1 MKAKWLF
8 DEHPIL
14 VDRELA
20 SVIGLNEAIVLQQLN
35 YWLHSKSAKQIN
47 GRLWVYNT
55 YDNWRK
61 DNFPFWSRNTIRRA
75 FDSCIKR
82 GLIITGNF
90 NKAGFDKTKWYSID
104 IEKLDEV
111 MGSACA
117 QNGQTSEPKWADGSN
132 QDGHTNTRDYP
143 ETTSENNKHSASH
156 SNAQCV
162 SQLEE
167 EFETVWSKYPNKKG
181 KKQAF
186 NYYKAWRRKSV
197 KHTNE
202 YLLKK
207 LDEYIRYVDQRRRT
221 GFSSLSFMNGSTW
234 FNGRFDD
241 ELEVDNPKPAN
252 KYEQEGYYDD
262 YKDFVRD
269 DGKGDN
275 LLNGVSDDELPF

>member
-14 VDRELA
+14 IDKKLA
-20 SVIGLNEAIVLQQLN
+20 AVIGFNEAVVLQQLN
-35 YWLHSKSAKQIN
+35 YWLHSNSAKKID
-47 GRLWVYNT
+47 GRLWVYNS

-61 DNFPFWSRNTIRRA
+61 DNFPFWSTRTIRRI
-75 FDSCIKR
+75 FDSCEKKGVI
-82 GLIITGNF
+82 LTGNF

-104 IEKLDEV
+104 ENKINDLMDSPC
-111 MGSACA
+111 G
-117 QNGQTSEPKWADGSN
+117 QNGQTEWTKCPDGSG
-132 QDGHTNTRDYP
+132 QDGHTNTIYYTD
-143 ETTSENNKHSASH
+143 TTSNTNKHSASH
-156 SNAQCV
+156 SNAPSV

-186 NYYKAWRRKSV
+186 NHYKAWRRKST

-202 YLLKK
+202 YLLERLKVYMTDLQQNSWK
-207 LDEYIRYVDQRRRT
+207 HP
-221 GFSSLSFMNGSTW
+221 MNGSTW

-262 YKDFVRD
+262 YKKLIHGNQSQEQKPIDIP
-269 DGKGDN
+269 
-275 LLNGVSDDELPF
+275 DDELPF

>member
-1 MKAKWLF
+1 MSLLIS
-8 DEHPIL
+8 EPPL
-14 VDRELA
+14 QVLPTLA
-20 SVIGLNEAIVLQQLN
+20 RLIGLNEAIILQQVH
-35 YWLHSKSAKQIN
+35 YWLQRSN
-47 GRLWVYNT
+47 NVRDGYRWVYNSYPEWYEQMPLWKSET
-55 YDNWRK
+55 TMR
-61 DNFPFWSRNTIRRA
+61 TA
-75 FDSCIKR
+75 FKNLEKK
-82 GLIITGNF
+82 GLLITANY
-90 NKAGFDKTKWYSID
+90 NKAKFDKTKWYRINY
-104 IEKLDEV
+104 EKLSLLENEAR
-111 MGSACA
+111 SAK
-117 QNGQTSEPKWADGSN
+117 NWQTKNQDLADGSAKN
-132 QDGHTNTRDYP
+132 WQTNTKRLP
-143 ETTSENNKHSASH
+143 ETTSENSNKYSASH

-167 EFETVWSKYPNKKG
+167 EFEEVWSKYPNKKG

-186 NYYKAWRRKSV
+186 NHYKAWRKSST

-202 YLLKK
+202 HLLDQLNKYLA
-207 LDEYIRYVDQRRRT
+207 YCQQNSWYHP
-221 GFSSLSFMNGSTW
+221 MNGSTW